1 MLNHIKRKKSNEKN
15 NNNFN
20 KNNNNSKSKNKIKGN
35 NAIVKDHFDSDYL
48 SKSVND
54 YSINRNTLLKQILGN
69 MADSGGFEGRHLAN
83 GIEIL
88 KTMIEE
94 KTCTRFLSF
103 VGALVSTGNRG
114 IIRDMIKNKMFDC
127 IITTCGALD
136 HDIAKSF
143 SSYYEGDFRL
153 DDQFLL
159 KKDIHRLGNIL
170 IPNKNYGPLIETKV
184 QPILQELYD
193 SIKSSSQSQS
203 QSQSHSLG
211 LAPSEILRFIGSHLN
226 ESSFLY
232 WAAKNNIP
240 VIVPGIVDG
249 AVGNQIWLFNQSH
262 KDFRVDVLKDQTI
275 LSEMIFDAKMTGAFM
290 MGGGLSKHHTLWWNQ
305 YRGGLDYAVYI
316 TTASEWDGSLSG
328 APVAEAISWGKV
340 TTQAKQ
346 VTIHADVST
355 VLPFIYYGLISK

>member
-1 MLNHIKRKKSNEKN
+1 MLRQVKKKNVDTKDSSN
-15 NNNFN
+15 
-20 KNNNNSKSKNKIKGN
+20 
-35 NAIVKDHFDSDYL
+35 YL
-48 SKSVND
+48 SKDVQD
-54 YSINRNTLLKQILGN
+54 YSINPKTSINEILKN
-69 MADSGGFEGRHLAN
+69 MTDSGGFEGRHLAN
-83 GIEIL
+83 GVEIL
-88 KTMIEE
+88 KKMLNE
-94 KTCTRFLSF
+94 KNCTRFISF
-103 VGALVSTGNRG
+103 VGALMSTGNRG
-114 IIRDMIKNKMFDC
+114 IVRDMIKNKMFDC

-170 IPNKNYGPLIETKV
+170 IPNKNYGPLIENKV
-184 QPILQELYD
+184 QPILQKLYHN
-193 SIKSSSQSQS
+193 SKSSREF
-203 QSQSHSLG
+203 
-211 LAPSEILRFIGSHLN
+211 APSEIIRYIGSHLN

-232 WAAKNNIP
+232 WAFKNNIP
-240 VIVPGIVDG
+240 VFVPGIVDG

-262 KDFRVDVLKDQTI
+262 KDFKIDILKDQTK
-275 LSEMIFDAKMTGAFM
+275 LSEIIFDAKKTGAFM

-346 VTIHADVST
+346 VTVHADVSV
-355 VLPFIYYGLISK
+355 VLPFIYYALISK